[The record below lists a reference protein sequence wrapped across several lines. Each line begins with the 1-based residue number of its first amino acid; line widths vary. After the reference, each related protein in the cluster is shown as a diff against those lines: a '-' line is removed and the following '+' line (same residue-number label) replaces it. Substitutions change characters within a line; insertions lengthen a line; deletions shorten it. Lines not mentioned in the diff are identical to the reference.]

1 MAGREEVRPA
11 AHCVLGV
18 AGPLDGRD
26 DFTFST
32 RLAV

>member
-1 MAGREEVRPA
+1 MAGREAVRPVV
-11 AHCVLGV
+11 HCVLGV

-26 DFTFST
+26 ESAFSI